1 MTTPGDGTMPQDR
14 ALDGYNRPGATPRDE
29 MWAEISARIAA
40 DEGRRTDTN
49 DLAAARARKIAA
61 TQPPARI
68 AGLAVAAAAVLVLG
82 VGIGRMTAPVGP
94 TTAAPD
100 GEAARVVAGE
110 TAGTGLGLATREHLG
125 QSESLLTLV
134 RADAR
139 DGRVDPAVAVWAE
152 GLLLQTR
159 LLLDRDGVTGET
171 RTLLMD
177 LELVLAQVV
186 SAAGS
191 EAGDGARSDTEM
203 ALTMEALEDGQLL
216 SRLQVA
222 SPDVMSGV

>member
-1 MTTPGDGTMPQDR
+1 MTTSGEGMPPRDR
-14 ALDGYNRPGATPRDE
+14 ALDGYNRPGATPRDR

-49 DLAAARARKIAA
+49 DLAAARARTVAGA
-61 TQPPARI
+61 PQPGRF
-68 AGLAVAAAAVLVLG
+68 AGLAVAAAAVLALG
-82 VGIGRMTAPVGP
+82 VGIGRMTAPAGP
-94 TTAAPD
+94 TAVVDREAAP
-100 GEAARVVAGE
+100 VVAGG
-110 TAGTGLGLATREHLG
+110 AAPTGLGLATREHLG

-134 RADAR
+134 RADGR
-139 DGRVDPAVAVWAE
+139 DGRVDPAVAAWAE

-191 EAGDGARSDTEM
+191 NAGDGARSDTEM

-216 SRLQVA
+216 SRLRVA
-222 SPDVMSGV
+222 SPGGWSGV